1 MLAWRLAFRTTKED
15 KMSIISKIKSLL
27 PASSRSLHGMYR
39 EVVSVKND
47 TKGLLREVKRANDA
61 LFEQSKIISEILSEL
76 KKPDSLD
83 KKFDAFEFQASTILW
98 DLYRRED
105 ESLSEAKLRFFRS
118 LPAAEGVLRSHQLE
132 LVELLKDF
140 DKLCKENDIRYFLA
154 VGTLLGAIRHN
165 GFVPWDDDID
175 VGMLNED
182 IDRLKKVVSESDEF
196 EITDILD
203 QYVFCR
209 QVRFKRKGAG
219 DNTPFI
225 DLFIYEYSSS
235 KTPDD
240 LRRVKEVRQ
249 ELIEEFEEV
258 DENGNLRYP
267 LKVLVNPDDRE
278 TYESIA
284 NEFELYRNKLFD
296 EGLYCKEPEAN
307 SIIWSIENLSYGDPV
322 HIIPIEYFNEMR
334 TCAFEDGVYPILGNS
349 EQLLT
354 QHYKDWLSVP
364 TDIKTHYKH
373 IAL

>member
-1 MLAWRLAFRTTKED
+1 
-15 KMSIISKIKSLL
+15 MSIISKIKSLL
-27 PASSRSLHGMYR
+27 PASSRSLHGMYG
-39 EVVSVKND
+39 EVISVKND
-47 TKGLLREVKRANDA
+47 TKELLREVERANIA
-61 LFEQSKIISEILSEL
+61 LFEQSQIISAILNEL
-76 KKPDSLD
+76 KKSDSLY

-140 DKLCKENDIRYFLA
+140 DKLCKENDVKYFLA

-175 VGMLNED
+175 VGMINSD
-182 IDRLKKVVSESDEF
+182 IDRLKEIVSKSEKY
-196 EITDILD
+196 EITDIMD

-219 DNTPFI
+219 NNAPFI

-240 LRRVKEVRQ
+240 LRRVKKVRQ
-249 ELIEEFEEV
+249 ELIEELEAI
-258 DENGNLRYP
+258 DENGNSLFP
-267 LKVLVNPDDRE
+267 LKVLVNSDDCE
-278 TYESIA
+278 MYESIA
-284 NEFELYRNKLFD
+284 KEFELYRNKLFD
-296 EGLYCKEPEAN
+296 EGLYCKEPEAC

-334 TCAFEDGVYPILGNS
+334 TCAFEDGIYPILGNG

-373 IAL
+373 VTL